1 MGNWLYEKALPL
13 LEYVPYVLLG
23 CVCAALIAA
32 LIYALVRRSQKKP
45 VQRYIR
51 DTRRGYS
58 SLFPWLVGICIFFL
72 SGVADS
78 LLYSFYNLKLDNGL
92 QLIPLTG
99 EDAMGNTVY
108 TPLAN
113 YISVFN
119 KELNYPV
126 TLANFAVSLILQ
138 LPVIIAFSLIIA
150 LMLNGKIRG
159 RGFFRTVFFLPVII
173 ATGPVMNQL
182 TAQGVSSVP
191 MVSQNVITSV
201 LAGMPEFIS
210 TPISDLFSQLILILW
225 NSGIQILIFLA
236 GLQKV
241 PTAMYEAAKID
252 GASGWETFW
261 KITLPTVKPL
271 ILLNSIYTVVTL
283 ATGGSNEIIELIY
296 NATYTATQGYSY
308 AMAMS
313 WIYTLVVAVILVIV
327 FLLLR
332 EKSDK
337 HVVYEQKRINMK
349 TTAAGR

>member
-1 MGNWLYEKALPL
+1 MSKKKRNPHDK
-13 LEYVPYVLLG
+13 
-23 CVCAALIAA
+23 
-32 LIYALVRRSQKKP
+32 RR
-45 VQRYIR
+45 I
-51 DTRRGYS
+51 TRRTLREWGFGY
-58 SLFPWLVGICIFFL
+58 LFIAPWIVGVSIFFL
-72 SGVADS
+72 YAMVQSLRFSFSRVELSNGVI
-78 LLYSFYNLKLDNGL
+78 LHPLENG
-92 QLIPLTG
+92 IF
-99 EDAMGNTVY
+99 ENFVK
-108 TPLAN
+108 
-113 YISVFN
+113 VFTTDVN
-119 KELNYPV
+119 FPGI
-126 TLANFAVSLILQ
+126 LANFGVGLVLQ

-150 LMLNGKIRG
+150 LLLNSKIRC
-159 RGFFRTVFFLPVII
+159 RSLFRMIFFLPVII
-173 ATGPVMNQL
+173 ATGPVMSKL

-191 MVSQNVITSV
+191 MVSQNALLSV
-201 LAGMPEFIS
+201 LSELPEFIYQ
-210 TPISDLFSQLILILW
+210 PISNLFSGLIMILW

-241 PTAMYEAAKID
+241 PRTLYEAAKID
-252 GASGWETFW
+252 GASGWESFW

-296 NATYTATQGYSY
+296 TATYTATQGYSY